1 MPRRGNA
8 RLVHSARLD
17 SRAAAEYYVLF
28 RLAQMGFLATPA
40 TSPGAELVAC
50 SPRGTRVALLRVR
63 ARDGR
68 GRFMGE
74 RAVERVARNRAVV
87 FVDFPER
94 PGEEP
99 VCFVVPASALA
110 AAVQRCPA
118 WPAGAEAE
126 AELAAFRE
134 AWHLLGLTRPNG
146 ALSSPATVT
155 SPSSPAV

>member
-8 RLVHSARLD
+8 RLVQSARLD
-17 SRAAAEYYVLF
+17 SRAAAEYFVLF
-28 RLAQMGFLATPA
+28 RLAQMGFLASPA

-50 SPRGTRVALLRVR
+50 SSRGTRVALLRVR
-63 ARDGR
+63 ARDGG
-68 GRFMGE
+68 GRFTVE
-74 RAVERVARNRAVV
+74 RGTERVARNRAFV

-99 VCFVVPASALA
+99 VCFVVPASAVA
-110 AAVQRCPA
+110 AEVQRVPA

-126 AELAAFRE
+126 AELRAFRE

-155 SPSSPAV
+155 SPSSPAA